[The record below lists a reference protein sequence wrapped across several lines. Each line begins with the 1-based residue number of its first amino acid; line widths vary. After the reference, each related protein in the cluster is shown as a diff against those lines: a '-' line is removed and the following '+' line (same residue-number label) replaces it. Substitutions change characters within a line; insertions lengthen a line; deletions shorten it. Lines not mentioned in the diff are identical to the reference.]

1 MTDGYRIIKALG
13 KRGLR
18 GFYFSYS
25 QYKELA
31 KIQFFDD
38 AKSKIVKWGFN
49 EVKNADDVE
58 SLVDALQSLRSL
70 TKEDKGCLGLMF
82 LEPLFWIILGFISC
96 SG

>member
-1 MTDGYRIIKALG
+1 MTDGYRIIKTLG

-31 KIQFFDD
+31 RIKNFDE
-38 AKSKIVKWGFN
+38 AKNKIVQWGFYG
-49 EVKNADDVE
+49 VKNAHDVD
-58 SLVDALQSLRSL
+58 SLVDALQSLRSMV
-70 TKEDKGCLGLMF
+70 KEDKGCLGFMI
-82 LEPLFWIILGFISC
+82 LEPLFWIIFGFVSC

>member
-31 KIQFFDD
+31 KIKSFAE
-38 AKSKIVKWGFN
+38 AKSKIVEWGFY
-49 EVKNADDVE
+49 EVKNAEDIE
-58 SLVDALQSLRSL
+58 SLVDALQTLRSMV
-70 TKEDKGCLGLMF
+70 KEDKGCLGFMIV
-82 LEPLFWIILGFISC
+82 EPLFWILIGLVSC

>member
-1 MTDGYRIIKALG
+1 MTDGYKIIKALG

-31 KIQFFDD
+31 RIKKFDD
-38 AKSKIVKWGFN
+38 AKEKIVEWGFYRAKKA
-49 EVKNADDVE
+49 EDIE
-58 SLVDALQSLRSL
+58 SLVDALQSLQSMVQ
-70 TKEDKGCLGLMF
+70 EDKGCLGFMIA
-82 LEPLFWIILGFISC
+82 EPFFWILLGFISC